1 LCSSRRSCGGGGGGE
16 DNSHNQSVE
25 TESLSE
31 NEDEDHSNVDVF
43 LGVGADTSITDN
55 SNAETGS
62 EGGET
67 ATEATGEMSVSI
79 IVGVLDLDGCVGC
92 TGSGRGGVDDC
103 TEQM

>member
-1 LCSSRRSCGGGGGGE
+1 LRRSCAGGGGGE

-31 NEDEDHSNVDVF
+31 NEDEDHSDVDVF

-79 IVGVLDLDGCVGC
+79 IVGVLDGNFRGAVG
-92 TGSGRGGVDDC
+92 GRRSGVDDC